1 MLQCII
7 YNKGGVFRAC
17 LSGTPSL
24 PVTACGAE
32 KPQIWMY
39 VHILHYTF
47 LLLFMQ
53 TSSLSKFEVLG
64 ALSKLTNFTL
74 VSRKNFSVWTRLKM
88 NYLSG
93 KKDVVVKF
101 CLVFLGDG
109 WWLLS
114 RKAFHKFIQ
123 IFLIFLLFR
132 DTKNNELY
140 NDSIWWGDFQKQYF
154 FLAHCFYIFLLKA
167 FLKTEAIYALSFFY
181 CFGWIYIHQ
190 F

>member
-74 VSRKNFSVWTRLKM
+74 VSRKNIVSNNKWHIVQISPRYIYVLIWKTPNILRAAYFSDTFSFWL
-88 NYLSG
+88 NY
-93 KKDVVVKF
+93 
-101 CLVFLGDG
+101 
-109 WWLLS
+109 
-114 RKAFHKFIQ
+114 
-123 IFLIFLLFR
+123 
-132 DTKNNELY
+132 N
-140 NDSIWWGDFQKQYF
+140 
-154 FLAHCFYIFLLKA
+154 
-167 FLKTEAIYALSFFY
+167 KTFNSYLHICCYEN
-181 CFGWIYIHQ
+181 
-190 F
+190 

>member
-74 VSRKNFSVWTRLKM
+74 VSRKNIVSNNKWHIVRTSPQYIYVLIWKTPNILRAAYFSDTFLFWLNCNKTF
-88 NYLSG
+88 NSYLHI
-93 KKDVVVKF
+93 
-101 CLVFLGDG
+101 CCYE
-109 WWLLS
+109 
-114 RKAFHKFIQ
+114 
-123 IFLIFLLFR
+123 
-132 DTKNNELY
+132 N
-140 NDSIWWGDFQKQYF
+140 
-154 FLAHCFYIFLLKA
+154 
-167 FLKTEAIYALSFFY
+167 
-181 CFGWIYIHQ
+181 
-190 F
+190 

>member
-74 VSRKNFSVWTRLKM
+74 VSRKNIVSNNKCPLLHPPPRYIYVLIWKTPNILRAAYFSDTFLFWQ
-88 NYLSG
+88 NY
-93 KKDVVVKF
+93 
-101 CLVFLGDG
+101 
-109 WWLLS
+109 
-114 RKAFHKFIQ
+114 
-123 IFLIFLLFR
+123 
-132 DTKNNELY
+132 N
-140 NDSIWWGDFQKQYF
+140 
-154 FLAHCFYIFLLKA
+154 
-167 FLKTEAIYALSFFY
+167 KTFNSYLHICCYEN
-181 CFGWIYIHQ
+181 
-190 F
+190 

>member
-53 TSSLSKFEVLG
+53 TSSLSLG
-64 ALSKLTNFTL
+64 TWCPFIFDQILLLLMKKYVSNIDDTL
-74 VSRKNFSVWTRLKM
+74 FHILDVYICPYMKYTQHFK
-88 NYLSG
+88 G
-93 KKDVVVKF
+93 KQ
-101 CLVFLGDG
+101 
-109 WWLLS
+109 
-114 RKAFHKFIQ
+114 H
-123 IFLIFLLFR
+123 IFLIYIL
-132 DTKNNELY
+132 
-140 NDSIWWGDFQKQYF
+140 
-154 FLAHCFYIFLLKA
+154 FLAKLEQNLEHHINTSAHMNIK
-167 FLKTEAIYALSFFY
+167 I
-181 CFGWIYIHQ
+181 
-190 F
+190 

>member
-74 VSRKNFSVWTRLKM
+74 VSRKNIVSNNKWHIVHTSPRYIYVLIWKTPNILRAAYFSDTFLF
-88 NYLSG
+88 G
-93 KKDVVVKF
+93 KTITKPLTHICTSAVMKIKIYYVYAYQELF
-101 CLVFLGDG
+101 TLNEYT
-109 WWLLS
+109 
-114 RKAFHKFIQ
+114 
-123 IFLIFLLFR
+123 IFLDIDIVH
-132 DTKNNELY
+132 DT
-140 NDSIWWGDFQKQYF
+140 
-154 FLAHCFYIFLLKA
+154 
-167 FLKTEAIYALSFFY
+167 
-181 CFGWIYIHQ
+181 
-190 F
+190 

>member
-74 VSRKNFSVWTRLKM
+74 VSRKNIVSNNKWHIVQTSPRYIYVLIWKTPNILRAAYFSDTFLFWL
-88 NYLSG
+88 NY
-93 KKDVVVKF
+93 
-101 CLVFLGDG
+101 
-109 WWLLS
+109 
-114 RKAFHKFIQ
+114 
-123 IFLIFLLFR
+123 
-132 DTKNNELY
+132 N
-140 NDSIWWGDFQKQYF
+140 
-154 FLAHCFYIFLLKA
+154 
-167 FLKTEAIYALSFFY
+167 KTFNSYLHICCYEN
-181 CFGWIYIHQ
+181 
-190 F
+190 